1 MTLFQFL
8 VHAKRLTG
16 VGMAVLADILGV
28 TAGYL
33 GSILSG
39 KRPLS
44 DAVARRAARYF
55 HLSVDAL
62 NGRITELDARQ
73 LAKGEWMRR
82 AR

>member
-16 VGMAVLADILGV
+16 IGMDLLADIFGI
-28 TAGYL
+28 TTGYL

-44 DAVARRAARYF
+44 DAVARRAAKYF
-55 HLSVDAL
+55 HLSVHAL

-73 LAKGEWMRR
+73 LAKGGWMRHGR
-82 AR
+82 